1 MEKWLLLPVFIQV
14 LLTSIVMV
22 LMGHRRITAARNKEI
37 TLAAFR
43 TMNLSGAN
51 ERVVA
56 TSRNFDNQFQI
67 PVLYFFSVLLVLHFG
82 LADIGFVILGCLFV
96 ALRGIHTVVHIGKN
110 NVRHRFSV
118 FLAGVVVVWLI
129 WLRLLWLVMF
139 S

>member
-22 LMGHRRITAARNKEI
+22 LMAHRRIAAARNKEI

-67 PVLYFFSVLLVLHFG
+67 PVLYFLSVLLVLHFG

-96 ALRGIHTVVHIGKN
+96 VFRCLHTVVHIGRN
-110 NVRHRFSV
+110 NVRHRFSF

-129 WLRLLWLVMF
+129 WLRLLWLVIF